1 MSNSKIKD
9 AADQAYDDYRSASDS
24 KQKYLLAVLALALG
38 IVIGVLI

>member
-1 MSNSKIKD
+1 MNKEEIKD
-9 AADQAYDDYRSASDS
+9 AAGEAYDKYRGASDS